1 MQIFFSDCV
10 QTTSVM
16 STNAIAYLLLTK
28 FRDGVTIDRLVV
40 AMDELRKDL
49 DYARKDLGFSGDSI
63 DVINYA
69 VSILKTCIIENI
81 WISQYMSF

>member
-1 MQIFFSDCV
+1 
-10 QTTSVM
+10 M
-16 STNAIAYLLLTK
+16 STNALAYLLLTK

-40 AMDELRKDL
+40 AMDDLRKDL

-69 VSILKTCIIENI
+69 VSILKSCINGILVKKTNFLTKIEFDFPVI
-81 WISQYMSF
+81 